1 MIGDRALGIWGEIKL
16 WRQIQNERFGF
27 PGQVFY
33 IARVK
38 KRFYH
43 TSFLLG
49 LHSRQISVFSN
60 NVFYFVGFQNN
71 FWLGRIWNLLYR
83 LRHEVGFKTLTTKLI
98 YLIVFCWPPSRSAS
112 GQLRMDN
119 QIPGGGYWQRIGH
132 FRVPLCLCFKASL
145 SAKPFLWKW
154 LWFAWKWN
162 RMRNSFS

>member
-1 MIGDRALGIWGEIKL
+1 MPRQNWVSNDWRPRIGNLGRYKAVTSNSERTLLLSQSGLLYSTGVEAILPHMFVASDSTVDR
-16 WRQIQNERFGF
+16 
-27 PGQVFY
+27 
-33 IARVK
+33 
-38 KRFYH
+38 
-43 TSFLLG
+43 FLF
-49 LHSRQISVFSN
+49 SFSN

-98 YLIVFCWPPSRSAS
+98 YLIVFCWPPSRQAS

-154 LWFAWKWN
+154 L
-162 RMRNSFS
+162 